1 MDFKALFSTT
11 SGRISRKT
19 WWIGVILLLI
29 VGAVLSAIL
38 GAIGLGATATSAGWG
53 SLIVALLL
61 LYPGYC
67 IGIKR
72 RQDRGNNGL
81 DLKILYGLTLLSA
94 LIQALGIGI
103 TATDVGNGVLIPTP
117 AGWLMAFMV
126 VLGIFGIYM
135 LVQLG
140 FLKGTPGANA
150 YGADPVDS
158 PALA

>member
-11 SGRISRKT
+11 TGRISRKT
-19 WWIGVILLLI
+19 WWIGVVVLLI
-29 VGAVLSAIL
+29 AGVILSAIF

-53 SLIVALLL
+53 SVIVALLL

-81 DLKILYGLTLLSA
+81 DLKILYGLTVLST

-103 TATDVGNGVLIPTP
+103 TTTDIGNGVLIPTP
-117 AGWLMAFMV
+117 AGWLMTLLV
-126 VLGIFGIYM
+126 ILGIFGIYM

-140 FLKGTPGANA
+140 FLKGTQGSNA

>member
-11 SGRISRKT
+11 TGRISRKT
-19 WWIGVILLLI
+19 WWVGVVLLLI

-38 GAIGLGATATSAGWG
+38 NLIGLGATATSAGWG
-53 SLIVALLL
+53 ALIVALVL

-67 IGIKR
+67 IGLKR

-81 DLKILYGLTLLSA
+81 DLKILYGLTLLSS

-103 TATDVGNGVLIPTP
+103 TPTDVGNGVILPTP
-117 AGWLMAFMV
+117 AGWLMALLI

-140 FLKGTPGANA
+140 FLKGTQGPNA

-158 PALA
+158 PAFA